1 MLKNREYLFLSLI
14 VISTILPKWIIS
26 FIYYDNSIAV
36 NTIFNIKDIQYFP
49 LVISFSDLIF
59 NPSYLDDIVD
69 NKLISFPTY
78 SLLAHSLFFKMFGVY
93 SFVIL
98 EFIFQFIF
106 LIILFKIFQ
115 KIFQNFYTS
124 ILICILIFFL
134 ISLLQILNFYEDSI
148 YLRNLFNILDENF
161 GSRLPRPLFTGI
173 IYFYFF
179 YILFDLKENLNK
191 FDVKYFIL
199 ISFLLSIFLNSFFF
213 YFLNFS
219 IFLLFLIFRHLDKSL
234 IQFLIENKFKILF
247 VISIFI
253 LFSSPFFIQ
262 FYFGEPDY
270 SERIGVIEVD
280 FDKKIYLLKYY
291 FTNFLRFEFLLV
303 IIVIFLIH
311 RYLNKNQVFTINNFF
326 YFILISIISPI
337 FFIIISPK
345 LISIYH
351 FLSIILFSIIL
362 YLIISVG
369 FILVKKIKLR
379 ESQIFNL
386 ILIILILVFNIHFES
401 LNTQKKKIYLDET
414 QNIQKFLENH
424 DLIGS
429 DDKLFTNDLKIMNL
443 WLINKNKKLVISD
456 GFTNSLKNADIEYNF
471 INNFK
476 YFGVSRLELE
486 NILSFGKSESRNE
499 FLMRLFNYRYQAN
512 SLYTYSEINN
522 YTENLKQKII
532 LTSPFRVQLQI
543 TPEDEKK
550 RILKLFDNIEI
561 NETLVSDVIIVNKIK
576 LKNFNIYNKKY
587 DLVYSSEVY
596 DVYKKS

>member
-26 FIYYDNSIAV
+26 FIYYDNSIEV

-59 NPSYLDDIVD
+59 NPSYLDDIAN

-173 IYFYFF
+173 VYFYFF
-179 YILFDLKENLNK
+179 FILFDLKENLNK
-191 FDVKYFIL
+191 FELKYFIL

-213 YFLNFS
+213 YFLNFF
-219 IFLLFLIFRHLDKSL
+219 IFLFFLIFIHLDKSL
-234 IQFLIENKFKILF
+234 TQFLIKNKFKILF

-262 FYFGEPDY
+262 FYFGESDY
-270 SERIGVIEVD
+270 SERIGVIEID

-291 FTNFLRFEFLLV
+291 FTNFLRFEFLLL

-401 LNTQKKKIYLDET
+401 LNTKKNKIYLDET

-550 RILKLFDNIEI
+550 RILKLFDDIEI
-561 NETLVSDVIIVNKIK
+561 NETLVSDVIIVNRIK
-576 LKNFNIYNKKY
+576 LKNFNVYNKKY